1 MSDQKEQALMVMSA
15 GAHCL
20 WAGQA
25 HSSGL
30 ARRAGWAAGGRGMG
44 AGKAMGAGGA
54 DGVIWGP
61 AKGCWLLGEKKGAV
75 EPLDRVR
82 GRATD
87 YGYGKRGEGER
98 NITKSRS

>member
-1 MSDQKEQALMVMSA
+1 M
-15 GAHCL
+15 
-20 WAGQA
+20 
-25 HSSGL
+25 L
-30 ARRAGWAAGGRGMG
+30 A
-44 AGKAMGAGGA
+44 
-54 DGVIWGP
+54 
-61 AKGCWLLGEKKGAV
+61 LGEKKRAV